1 MDSKSIIRSII
12 EEKGSL
18 HFSKGCKKMYK
29 DLYDEICE
37 NTKFLD
43 ETNPRIIDR
52 AQHYIN
58 GINEVNKCFE
68 CSKPISNMK
77 STFCS
82 KKCMD
87 SSEYLKKKK
96 EETSLKKFGSTNVSK
111 TDYFKEK
118 YKNTMNE
125 KYGVDHYS
133 KTERYVEKYKTTSFE
148 RYGESNPTKSDL
160 IKKKTEETNIER
172 YGSKSPL
179 QNQEV
184 KQKALETLTSKYD
197 VNHNSKIEGRY
208 KKMKENSNNNFGTD
222 HPMQNEEVFDKCMKN
237 SHRFK
242 EYKLPSGKIVKIQ
255 GYENFAL
262 DKLLESYN
270 ENDLIIGTV
279 EIKSVIGR
287 IEYFFEGKKKIYHP
301 DIYIMS
307 ENKVIEVKST
317 YTIKVDMEKNEA
329 KRKAVLDRGMN
340 FEFMIF

>member
-1 MDSKSIIRSII
+1 MDSKSVIRSII
-12 EEKGSL
+12 EGKGGL

-29 DLYDEICE
+29 ELYDEICE

-43 ETNPRIIDR
+43 ETNTRIIDR
-52 AQHYIN
+52 AYHYIN
-58 GINEVNKCFE
+58 GITEPNKCIE
-68 CSKPISNMK
+68 CSNPMSRID

-87 SSEYLKKKK
+87 SSEFLKKKK

-133 KTERYVEKYKTTSFE
+133 KTKSYLEKYKETSLE
-148 RYGESNPTKSDL
+148 RYGESNPARSDL
-160 IKKKTEETNIER
+160 IKKKTEDTNIER

-179 QNQEV
+179 QNPV
-184 KQKALETLTSKYD
+184 IKQKTIETLTSKYNID
-197 VNHNSKIEGRY
+197 HNSKIEGRY
-208 KKMKENSNNNFGTD
+208 EKMKENSNNNFGTD

-237 SHRFK
+237 SYRFK
-242 EYKLPSGKIVKIQ
+242 EYKLPSGKIVKVQ

-270 ENDLIIGTV
+270 ENDLIIGAKG
-279 EIKSVIGR
+279 IKTIIGR

-301 DIYIMS
+301 DIYIVS
-307 ENKVIEVKST
+307 ENKIVEVKST
-317 YTIKVDMEKNEA
+317 YTIKVDLGKNEA
-329 KRKAVLDRGMN
+329 KRKAVLDKGIN